1 MAKVYLVKKCYSKRK
16 CHNKLDDTSS
26 SAHRHCFDFFHLL
39 VFVWTFRL
47 LGRRSH
53 FDQRSSTLPLICC
66 LTISPSPSPYYHHA
80 LTIWHYLALNFS
92 LGWFESWV
100 VRKAWQS
107 NIWDH
112 FGLRTLPGHLWE
124 NFLGYFFSEAN
135 SFPHRLQFHV
145 LRSGESVRC
154 DNTGGRWQAGSVQ
167 VYNIAGPAERPPMW
181 TQEPCDISCRPS
193 RH

>member
-124 NFLGYFFSEAN
+124 NFLCIFSQMQT
-135 SFPHRLQFHV
+135 LFHTGCSSMCCALEKV
-145 LRSGESVRC
+145 SDVTTQGA
-154 DNTGGRWQAGSVQ
+154 GGRQ
-167 VYNIAGPAERPPMW
+167 VVYRC
-181 TQEPCDISCRPS
+181 TT
-193 RH
+193 